1 MPIYAGQ
8 TLRALRLK
16 IGLTQFELAFHLR
29 VSVITV
35 KRHENKGTDNADYVS
50 SLLLLVESRAH
61 LPVSLLRRGRPSKP
75 WKLRRNTNPDQA
87 KFILYMENEPDDL
100 KPLAARP
107 RTPVPTD
114 CRTIIVWLERDNLQT
129 TLWRKMSIDISGIIT
144 QWTMVRY

>member
-50 SLLLLVESRAH
+50 SLLQLVEERANK
-61 LPVSLLRRGRPSKP
+61 PVPIMRRGRPSKP
-75 WKLRRNTNPDQA
+75 WTLRRNANPDQA

-100 KPLAARP
+100 KPLASRP
-107 RTPVPTD
+107 RTPIPTD
-114 CRTIIVWLERDNLQT
+114 TRTIVVWIERDNLQT
-129 TLWRKMSIDISGIIT
+129 SLWRKMSIDINGIIT
-144 QWTMVRY
+144 QWTLIRY